1 MKHVFTFCI
10 SLLMAMAVL
19 ADEWTVVSFE
29 ELEPGDEIVIGSHD
43 YNVTAGTYSSMGYLS
58 AIPSTFEGDYNEVIT
73 SLGAGT
79 YIFIVGGTE
88 NAWTLTTTGGGL
100 LSTPAPRKLNV
111 EGNGTSTWKIVTWQ
125 TGDVV
130 IESTD
135 ASCGT
140 IQFNAA
146 SPRFTCTTAS
156 QQPIQLFRKGAS
168 KPKVKLSYQG
178 FPYKRTSCE
187 YPAYRAGSH
196 ITLPTARPKN
206 AEGLVVVGWSYNNET
221 YQPGGTFI
229 MPEVDVE
236 LVPVWGEEGIE
247 SVQSSAVSIQ
257 KVLRDGRLI
266 IVRDGVEYTILGGR
280 VN

>member
-1 MKHVFTFCI
+1 MKHVFTLCI
-10 SLLMAMAVL
+10 LLLMAITML
-19 ADEWTVVSFE
+19 ADEWTLTSFE
-29 ELEPGDEIVIGSHD
+29 KLEPGDEVVIGCQD
-43 YNVTAGTYSSMGYLS
+43 YKVTAGTYSAMGYLS
-58 AIPSTFEGDYNEVIT
+58 AISSTFEGDYNDVIT

-100 LSTPAPRKLNV
+100 LSTPGPRKLNV
-111 EGNGTSTWKIVTWQ
+111 ESNGTSTWKISTLQ
-125 TGDVV
+125 TGDAI
-130 IESTD
+130 IESTN
-135 ASCGT
+135 AACGT

-146 SPRFTCTTAS
+146 SPRFSCTTAS
-156 QQPIQLFRKGAS
+156 QEPVQFFRRGAS
-168 KPKVKLSYQG
+168 QPKYTLTYQG

-187 YPAYRAGSH
+187 SPSYRAGSH
-196 ITLPTARPKN
+196 ITLAADQPKN
-206 AEGLVVVGWSYNNET
+206 AEGQVVVGWSYNNET
-221 YQPGGTFI
+221 YLPGGIFI

-247 SVQSSAVSIQ
+247 SVQHSVVNIQ